1 MSDPTIGV
9 QFWPWHGLEKMLA
22 YGRKALECYPFDNV
36 WAADE
41 FMYEDTATFLTVLAM
56 ELDVSVGPLVTFPWR
71 NPIELA
77 QRFGSMSKLTHP
89 GRGVA
94 IGFGAGGISKKV
106 ISETTSPVSVV
117 RESLVMMRALLGGK
131 EIDLAEFPELAARF
145 RHNTEMTTSLH
156 FPPSNPVPVYL
167 AVAGVP
173 MAKLAARHADGA
185 VFTQVAVRTSYRG
198 TKHGFLSQIMSALD
212 GVRAAEGDDRP
223 FTKMMNLSCSIS
235 RDGERARQ
243 WAKRQTS
250 IGLTGAYLRYPDV
263 LDELGLDREEA
274 AYIADA
280 YIKGRDLNEA
290 ARRVSDKLLREL
302 GSVNAGTPE
311 DVIPRLREM
320 MAIGRAAGITHFVF
334 GVPLGPD
341 VPEALEL
348 LGSEVIPA
356 VLA

>member
-9 QFWPWHGLEKMLA
+9 QFWPWHSLDQMRA
-22 YGRKALECYPFDNV
+22 YGRKALECYPFDYI

-56 ELDVSVGPLVTFPWR
+56 ELDTSVGTLVTFPWR

-77 QRFGSMSKLTHP
+77 QRFASMAKLTRP

-94 IGFGAGGISKKV
+94 IGIGAGGISKKV
-106 ISETTSPVSVV
+106 ISETTNPISVV
-117 RESLVMMRALLGGK
+117 RESLIMLRALLGGD
-131 EIDLAEFPELAARF
+131 EIDLADFPELAVRF
-145 RHNTEMTTSLH
+145 RGNTEMRTSLH
-156 FPPSNPVPVYL
+156 FPPPTRVPVYL

-173 MAKLAARHADGA
+173 MAKLAGRYGDGA

-198 TKHGFLSQIMSALD
+198 TKHGYLSKIMQALD
-212 GVRAAEGDDRP
+212 ETRTAVGDDRP
-223 FTKMMNLSCSIS
+223 FDKLMNLSCSIS

-250 IGLTGAYLRYPDV
+250 IGITGAYLRYPDV

-280 YIKGRDLNEA
+280 YVKGRDLNEA
-290 ARRVSDKLLREL
+290 ARRVSDKLLSDV

-311 DVIPRLREM
+311 EVIPRLREM
-320 MAIGRAAGITHFVF
+320 IALANAAGINHFVF

-356 VLA
+356 ALA

>member
-1 MSDPTIGV
+1 MTTPTIGV
-9 QFWPWHGLEKMLA
+9 QFWPWHDLTKMRA
-22 YGRKALECYPFDNV
+22 YGHKALESYPFDYV

-41 FMYEDTATFLTVLAM
+41 FMYEDNATFLTVLAM
-56 ELDVSVGPLVTFPWR
+56 ELDVSVGTLVTFPWR

-77 QRFGSMSKLTHP
+77 QRFGSMTKLTHP

-106 ISETTSPVSVV
+106 ISETTSPISVV
-117 RESLVMMRALLGGK
+117 RESLIMLRGLLSGN
-131 EIDLAEFPELAARF
+131 EIDLADFPELAARF
-145 RHNTEMTTSLH
+145 RHNTEMKTSLH
-156 FPPSNPVPVYL
+156 FPPVSHVPVYL

-198 TKHGFLSQIMSALD
+198 TKHGFLAKIMSALD
-212 GVRAAEGDDRP
+212 ETRATEGGGRP
-223 FTKMMNLSCSIS
+223 FSKMMNLSCSIS
-235 RDGERARQ
+235 RDGEKARQ

-290 ARRVSDKLLREL
+290 ARRVSDKLLTDV

-311 DVIPRLREM
+311 EVIPRLREM
-320 MAIGRAAGITHFVF
+320 MSIGRAAGINHFVF

>member
-1 MSDPTIGV
+1 MTSPTIGV
-9 QFWPWHGLEKMLA
+9 QFWPWHGLEKMVD
-22 YGRKALECYPFDNV
+22 YGRKAVECYPFDHI

-41 FMYEDTATFLTVLAM
+41 FMYEDTATFLQALAM

-77 QRFGSMSKLTHP
+77 QRFGSMSKLTKP

-106 ISETTSPVSVV
+106 ISETTSPISVV
-117 RESLVMMRALLGGK
+117 RESLIMLRALLAGD
-131 EIDLAEFPELAARF
+131 EIDLADFPELAVRF
-145 RHNTEMTTSLH
+145 RHNTEMHTSLH
-156 FPPSNPVPVYL
+156 FPPPNPVPVYL

-173 MAKLAARHADGA
+173 MARLAGKFADGA

-198 TKHGFLSQIMSALD
+198 TKHGFMAKIMGALD
-212 GVRAAEGDDRP
+212 ETRAAAGDNRP
-223 FTKMMNLSCSIS
+223 FYKMMNLSCSIS

-243 WAKRQTS
+243 YAKRQTS

-274 AYIADA
+274 GYIADA

-290 ARRVSDKLLREL
+290 ARRVSDKLLADL

-311 DVIPRLREM
+311 EVIPRLREM

>member
-1 MSDPTIGV
+1 MADPTIGV

-22 YGRKALECYPFDNV
+22 YGRKALECYPFDYI

-41 FMYEDTATFLTVLAM
+41 FMYEDTTTFLTALAM

-71 NPIELA
+71 NPLELA
-77 QRFGSMSKLTHP
+77 QRFGSMSKLTRP
-89 GRGVA
+89 GRSVA
-94 IGFGAGGISKKV
+94 IGIGAGGISKKV
-106 ISETTSPVSVV
+106 ISETTNPISVV
-117 RESLVMMRALLGGK
+117 RESLIMLRALLGGD
-131 EIDLAEFPELAARF
+131 EIDLAEFPDLAARF
-145 RHNTEMTTSLH
+145 RHNMEMKTSLH
-156 FPPSNPVPVYL
+156 FPPANRVPVYL

-173 MAKLAARHADGA
+173 MAKLAGKHGDGA

-198 TKHGFLSQIMSALD
+198 TKHGFLAKIAQALD
-212 GVRAAEGDDRP
+212 ESRAAAGDDRP
-223 FTKMMNLSCSIS
+223 FDKMMNLSCSIS
-235 RDGERARQ
+235 RDGEKARQ
-243 WAKRQTS
+243 YAKRQTS

-274 AYIADA
+274 AHIADA

-290 ARRVSDKLLREL
+290 ARRVSDKLLAEV

-311 DVIPRLREM
+311 EVIPRLREM
-320 MAIGRAAGITHFVF
+320 MSIARGVGINHFVF